1 MRHNAAMTHPVEVE
15 PLPRDALW
23 RLAEIDRSEDVRAH
37 YQQVGTDLVSEPVVD
52 PIPDFFAEGDGHS
65 IPSLVKEWQPDLDAG
80 GVLLGAFVGERLVG
94 MAMLGTELADGV
106 RQLSLLFV
114 GRPYRRH
121 GVANALLDE
130 IESVARERG
139 ADALYASSV
148 PSDSAVG
155 FYLARGFRPTEP
167 LPEPFEKEPEDIHM
181 LLSLTGA
188 F

>member
-1 MRHNAAMTHPVEVE
+1 MTQPLVVE

-37 YQQVGTDLVSEPVVD
+37 YKQVGTDLVSEAVVD
-52 PIPDFFAEGDGHS
+52 PVPDFFAEGGVHS
-65 IPSLVKEWQPDLDAG
+65 IPGLVKEWQPDLDAG
-80 GVLLGAFVGERLVG
+80 GVLLGAFVGEHLAG
-94 MAMLGTELADGV
+94 MAMLGTELAPGV
-106 RQLSLLFV
+106 LQLSIMFV
-114 GRPYRRH
+114 GRSYRRR

-130 IESVARERG
+130 IEAVARKRG
-139 ADALYASSV
+139 AALYVSSV

-167 LPEPFEKEPEDIHM
+167 LAEPFEKEPEDIHM
-181 LLSLTGA
+181 RLSLTGA